1 MRIHTQVMELKHE
14 FDGQKGAF
22 YWERDGQRMGES
34 TYTMA
39 GPDKLI
45 IDHTHT
51 DPELQ
56 GTGKASELIANVVE
70 HARANNLKILPL
82 CAFARHMFGKKG
94 QEWADVR
101 F

>member
-1 MRIHTQVMELKHE
+1 MTLQHE
-14 FDGQKGAF
+14 FDGKKGAF
-22 YWERDGQRMGES
+22 FFEDGGHRVGES

-51 DPELQ
+51 EPELQ
-56 GTGKASELIANVVE
+56 GTGKASELVE
-70 HARANNLKILPL
+70 ALVAHARANGLKILPL
-82 CAFARHMFGKKG
+82 CAFARHMFAKKG
-94 QEWADVR
+94 QDWADVR

>member
-1 MRIHTQVMELKHE
+1 MTLQHE
-14 FDGQKGAF
+14 FDGKKGAF
-22 YWERDGQRMGES
+22 FWDRDGERLGES

-51 DPELQ
+51 EPELQ
-56 GTGKASELIANVVE
+56 GTGKATELVE
-70 HARANNLKILPL
+70 AIVAHARANNLKILPL
-82 CAFARHMFGKKG
+82 CAFARHKFAQKG
-94 QEWADVR
+94 AEWADVR

>member
-1 MRIHTQVMELKHE
+1 MELKHE
-14 FDGQKGAF
+14 FDGKKGAF
-22 YWERDGQRMGES
+22 YWDRNGQRMGES

-39 GPDKLI
+39 GADKLI

-51 DPELQ
+51 VEEMQ
-56 GTGKASELIANVVE
+56 GTGKASELVAAVVE
-70 HARANNLKILPL
+70 HARANDLKILPL

-94 QEWADVR
+94 NEWADVR